1 MDYEAMW
8 NELRELL
15 DDKNDHLANL
25 GARNIMSELHHKYS
39 SIHVDRVV
47 TASEMGKKGGS
58 AKTEAKS
65 NASKENGKLGGR
77 PKKIKSENRQ

>member
-1 MDYEAMW
+1 MNYEAMW

-15 DDKNDHLANL
+15 GDKNDHLANL
-25 GARNIMSELHHKYS
+25 GALNTMSELHHKYS
-39 SIHVDRVV
+39 NIYIKKAL
-47 TASEMGKKGGS
+47 TASDMGKIGGS

-77 PKKIKSENRQ
+77 PKKVKA

>member
-8 NELRELL
+8 NELRKLL

-25 GARNIMSELHHKYS
+25 GALNIMSELHHKYS
-39 SIHVDRVV
+39 NIYIKKALN
-47 TASEMGKKGGS
+47 ASDMGKIGGS
-58 AKTEAKS
+58 AKTKAKS

-77 PKKIKSENRQ
+77 PKKVKA

>member
-8 NELRELL
+8 NELRQLL
-15 DDKNDHLANL
+15 NEKNDHLANL

-39 SIHVDRVV
+39 NIYIDKVI

-58 AKTEAKS
+58 AKTKAKAS
-65 NASKENGKLGGR
+65 ASKENGKLGGR
-77 PKKIKSENRQ
+77 PKKVKSE

>member
-8 NELRELL
+8 NELRKLL

-25 GARNIMSELHHKYS
+25 GALNIMSELHHKYS
-39 SIHVDRVV
+39 NIYIKKALN
-47 TASEMGKKGGS
+47 ASDMGKIGGS

-77 PKKIKSENRQ
+77 PKKVKA